1 MRILNFC
8 AHTNKQSDSASGHAE
23 GNRTHIEARGVA
35 VENAGEV
42 ELLHLLLEPAGEAGV
57 HARAA
62 GEDDVFVELGADVD
76 GCGLDGLEEH
86 LCDAGLLDVDE
97 VRLEHAF
104 GGFEPLGS
112 DFDYTPVRKLRN
124 LSER

>member
-1 MRILNFC
+1 MYI
-8 AHTNKQSDSASGHAE
+8 D
-23 GNRTHIEARGVA
+23 RTHVKSRWVT
-35 VENAGEV
+35 VEDAGEV
-42 ELLHLLLEPAGEAGV
+42 ELLHFLLEPAGEAGI

-62 GEDDVFVELGADVD
+62 GENDVFVELGADVD
-76 GCGLDGLEEH
+76 GCGLDRLEEH

-97 VRLEHAF
+97 VRLEHAL

-124 LSER
+124 LSEHY